1 MNSQNKF
8 LITCQQYIYIDQQR
22 VFTSAQIL
30 PTVEIVSTGYSPRKV
45 SAPRRIASLPVST
58 RIVFMSWNFNEIV
71 DVKQRFQKNHK
82 DPKNSLKQFEFINK
96 IGIPQIGYK

>member
-1 MNSQNKF
+1 
-8 LITCQQYIYIDQQR
+8 
-22 VFTSAQIL
+22 
-30 PTVEIVSTGYSPRKV
+30 
-45 SAPRRIASLPVST
+45 
-58 RIVFMSWNFNEIV
+58 MSWNFNEIV